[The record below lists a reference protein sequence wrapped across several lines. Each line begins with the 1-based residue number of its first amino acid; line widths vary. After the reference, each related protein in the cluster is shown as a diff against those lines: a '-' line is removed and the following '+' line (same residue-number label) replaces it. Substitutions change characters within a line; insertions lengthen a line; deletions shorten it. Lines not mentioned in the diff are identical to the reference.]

1 MQDKQVVKQ
10 KAQYD
15 LNKLQKRLRRNVGQA
30 IADFN
35 MIEEGDRVMVCLS
48 GGKDSYTMLDILQN
62 LQKSAPI
69 NFTLIAV
76 NLDQKQP
83 GFPEDILPAYLDKQG
98 VEYKIVEE
106 NTYGIVKEII
116 PEGKTTCSLCSRL
129 RRGILYRT
137 ATELGATKIALG
149 HHRDDIL
156 QTLFL
161 NMFYGG
167 KLKGM
172 PPKLMS
178 DDGKHVVIR
187 PLAYCREKDI
197 ERFAVARE
205 YPIIPCNLCG
215 SQPNLQRQV
224 IKDMLRDWD
233 KQYPGRIE
241 TMFSAMQNVVPS
253 HLNDHKL
260 FDFKNITHNSEIV
273 DGGDLAFDREELPL
287 QPVGWQPE
295 DAEDA
300 EDGDTQPLV
309 RLDVLEIK

>member
-1 MQDKQVVKQ
+1 MSQNQETSKKD
-10 KAQYD
+10 QYN
-15 LNKLQKRLRRNVGQA
+15 LNKLQKRLRRNVGEA
-30 IADFN
+30 IADYN
-35 MIEEGDRVMVCLS
+35 MIEEGDRIMVCLS
-48 GGKDSYTMLDILQN
+48 GGKDSYTMLEILRN
-62 LQKSAPI
+62 LQQSAPV
-69 NFTLIAV
+69 NFSLIVV

-83 GFPEDILPAYLDKQG
+83 GFPEHILPAYLATLG

-106 NTYGIVKEII
+106 NTYGIVKEKI

-167 KLKGM
+167 KMKGM

-178 DDGKHVVIR
+178 DDGKHIVIR

-197 ERFAVARE
+197 ERFAEAKA

-224 IKDMLRDWD
+224 IGDMLRDWD
-233 KQYPGRIE
+233 KRYPGRIE

-253 HLNDHKL
+253 HLCDTDM
-260 FDFKNITHNSEIV
+260 FDFKGLKHGAEVVN
-273 DGGDLAFDREELPL
+273 GGDLAFDREEIPL
-287 QPVGWQPE
+287 QPAGWQPE
-295 DAEDA
+295 DEETDILAN
-300 EDGDTQPLV
+300 
-309 RLDVLEIK
+309 RLDIVEIK

>member
-1 MQDKQVVKQ
+1 MQENQ
-10 KAQYD
+10 KNTKKEIYN
-15 LNKLQKRLRRNVGQA
+15 LNKLQKRLRRNVGEA

-35 MIEEGDRVMVCLS
+35 MIEEGDRIMVCLS
-48 GGKDSYTMLDILQN
+48 GGKDSYTMLEILRN
-62 LQKSAPI
+62 LQQSAPI
-69 NFTLIAV
+69 NFSLVAV

-83 GFPEDILPAYLDKQG
+83 GFPEHVLPEYLEKLG

-106 NTYGIVKEII
+106 NTYGIVKEKI

-167 KLKGM
+167 KMKGM

-178 DDGKHVVIR
+178 
-187 PLAYCREKDI
+187 EKDI
-197 ERFAVARE
+197 QRFADAKAF
-205 YPIIPCNLCG
+205 PIIPCNLCG

-224 IKDMLRDWD
+224 IADMLRDWD
-233 KQYPGRIE
+233 KRYPGRIE

-253 HLNDHKL
+253 HLCDTNL
-260 FDFKNITHNSEIV
+260 FDFKGITHGSEV
-273 DGGDLAFDREELPL
+273 VNGGDLAFDREELPL
-287 QPVGWQPE
+287 QPAGWQPE
-295 DAEDA
+295 ED
-300 EDGDTQPLV
+300 ENQLDEL
-309 RLDVLEIK
+309 RLNVVEVK